1 MKNFAFTKFFKFAI
15 ALPIAIVVAAVI
27 VLIACGGFNLGIDF
41 TGGAMMTFAMGQD
54 FDLNVVRAQV
64 EAQGITDAVY
74 ATSGSGEDAQAI
86 VRMHD
91 LDDPDRET
99 EIRAAV
105 EEGLQ
110 AVYPNATFLNID
122 RVGAVAGRELVQN
135 AALSVCIACLLMLC
149 YIWLRFEIHFG
160 VTAVIALVID
170 VAVMLSMV
178 AILRLQINSSFIA
191 AVLTIVGYAINDTI
205 VIFDRIREN
214 RKKYRREKNAKEIA
228 DLSVRETLAR
238 TINTTVTTLL
248 TIVTLYILG
257 VDSIRE
263 FALPIIVGL
272 IAGNFTSIFIA
283 PSLWGIWT
291 DKKANKLALA
301 KRKPSK
307 A

>member
-41 TGGAMMTFAMGQD
+41 TGGTMMTFAIGQD

-64 EAQGITDAVY
+64 EAQGINNAVY

-86 VRMHD
+86 VRMHV

-135 AALSVCIACLLMLC
+135 AALSVGIACILMLC

-160 VTAVIALVID
+160 VTAVTALVID

-205 VIFDRIREN
+205 VIFDRISEN
-214 RKKYRREKNAKEIA
+214 RKKIA

-238 TINTTVTTLL
+238 TINTTITTLL

>member
-64 EAQGITDAVY
+64 EAQGINNAVY

-191 AVLTIVGYAINDTI
+191 AVLTLVGDAINDTI

-291 DKKANKLALA
+291 DKKANKPALA

>member
-110 AVYPNATFLNID
+110 AVYPNAAFLNID

-238 TINTTVTTLL
+238 TINTTITTLL

-272 IAGNFTSIFIA
+272 IAGNLTSIFIA

>member
-110 AVYPNATFLNID
+110 AVYPNAAFLNID

-160 VTAVIALVID
+160 VTAVTALVID

>member
-160 VTAVIALVID
+160 VTAVTALVID

-291 DKKANKLALA
+291 DKKANKPALA

>member
-41 TGGAMMTFAMGQD
+41 TGGTMMTFAMGQD
-54 FDLNVVRAQV
+54 FDLNVVRDQV
-64 EAQGITDAVY
+64 EAQGITNAVY

-110 AVYPNATFLNID
+110 AVYPNAAFLNID

-135 AALSVCIACLLMLC
+135 AALSVGIACILMLC

-191 AVLTIVGYAINDTI
+191 AVLTIVGYAINNTI

-291 DKKANKLALA
+291 DKKANELALA

>member
-110 AVYPNATFLNID
+110 AVYPNAAFLNID

>member
-74 ATSGSGEDAQAI
+74 ATSGCGEDAQAI

-110 AVYPNATFLNID
+110 AVYPNAAFLNID

>member
-27 VLIACGGFNLGIDF
+27 VLIACGGFSLGIDF

-110 AVYPNATFLNID
+110 AVYPNAAFLNID